1 MLTRLGYGKAFL
13 RERSQAL
20 IITPRQFLL
29 LRTPSSFL
37 LSSYAPCSSSTMGSA
52 QSVVSAA
59 AALAI
64 AGAIAYGFVQ
74 PGDPSASVTS
84 SGTQPAASSAPATKK
99 KQKKKASAVASAAE
113 DAYVEPHVV
122 SFPSVVPGGFDAP
135 SAPEPEGQS
144 GAATKSKKKK
154 KAKKASSPVPQ
165 DAQSE
170 SSATAPESSAAR
182 KPRKSASATP
192 KPAGDDQGWTR
203 VETKKKAAQPAPT
216 GTSTSERPPDI
227 STSDAG
233 ITTSV
238 TGTSSP
244 VTERTEDEAHVQ
256 PADPSTSGNR
266 RTLAE
271 RLLPKPR
278 KTGVEEYVSLSREW
292 AAVCSRQRAC
302 PQSLGGA
309 RLPSGGARHED
320 PASGRRAARRRVLVG
335 RLRRRGGG
343 TGDRRRCRRRGRRV
357 GRRKNASFT
366 YVRHC
371 IYIAPQLTYVHCSAG
386 PKQPATSSGSAQ
398 APASQ
403 SGSETLTK
411 KQRQHA
417 AKREAEK
424 AAKAEGE
431 AARLALLAQH
441 KRELERTRMA
451 EQAKASK
458 KQPSGGMSAYVD
470 ENGKLVWQ

>member
-1 MLTRLGYGKAFL
+1 
-13 RERSQAL
+13 
-20 IITPRQFLL
+20 
-29 LRTPSSFL
+29 
-37 LSSYAPCSSSTMGSA
+37 MGSA

-135 SAPEPEGQS
+135 SAPSAPEPEGQS
-144 GAATKSKKKK
+144 GAAPKSKKKK

-203 VETKKKAAQPAPT
+203 VETKKKAVQPAPA

-271 RLLPKPR
+271 KLLPKPR
-278 KTGVEEYVSLSREW
+278 KTGVEDLLEEPDYPQVARVMRIQPRADEQP
-292 AAVCSRQRAC
+292 AAGFSWGDYEDVE
-302 PQSLGGA
+302 GA
-309 RLPSGGARHED
+309 RGTADDADGED
-320 PASGRRAARRRVLVG
+320 DGWGVVRTRRSR
-335 RLRRRGGG
+335 
-343 TGDRRRCRRRGRRV
+343 
-357 GRRKNASFT
+357 
-366 YVRHC
+366 
-371 IYIAPQLTYVHCSAG
+371 
-386 PKQPATSSGSAQ
+386 PKQPATSSGSAP